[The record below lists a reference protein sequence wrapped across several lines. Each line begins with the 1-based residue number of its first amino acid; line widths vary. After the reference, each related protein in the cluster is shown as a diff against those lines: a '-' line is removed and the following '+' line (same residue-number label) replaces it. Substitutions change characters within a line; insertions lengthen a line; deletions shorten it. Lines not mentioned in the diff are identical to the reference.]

1 MTATDVPDRT
11 TDGRHAR
18 RDRNRLAV
26 VDAILA
32 LFSEG
37 NFEPTSDQIAER
49 AGLSPRSLFRY
60 FDDLED
66 LNRVAIA
73 RQYERVRQLA
83 VLDLSPD
90 RPLSD
95 RVARLVHSRLRTY
108 DEIGSVGIVARIR
121 APFRPMVA
129 EQLRQARAM
138 WRSQVQ
144 QMFAPELNAMNP
156 VRADGALVSVDI
168 LASFES
174 VQLMRDDQ
182 GLSTER
188 IAAALIDSITRILEN

>member
-73 RQYERVRQLA
+73 RQFERVRQLKKTA
-83 VLDLSPD
+83 V
-90 RPLSD
+90 
-95 RVARLVHSRLRTY
+95 A
-108 DEIGSVGIVARIR
+108 
-121 APFRPMVA
+121 
-129 EQLRQARAM
+129 
-138 WRSQVQ
+138 
-144 QMFAPELNAMNP
+144 NA
-156 VRADGALVSVDI
+156 A
-168 LASFES
+168 
-174 VQLMRDDQ
+174 Q
-182 GLSTER
+182 
-188 IAAALIDSITRILEN
+188 